1 MSAPTT
7 QIIASRMERTA
18 PSERRAVLRQC
29 ARDVAELWRMKRL
42 NHRQRNEW
50 VNALQNWGQN
60 RGGLT
65 WSQATTEIIR
75 GLREVDR

>member
-1 MSAPTT
+1 MTAPTPMS
-7 QIIASRMERTA
+7 IGRRMETA
-18 PSERRAVLRQC
+18 LPGERREALHAC

-42 NHRQRNEW
+42 SHRQRNEW

-60 RGGLT
+60 RAGLS
-65 WSQATTEIIR
+65 WAQASTEIIR

>member
-1 MSAPTT
+1 MTAPTPMS
-7 QIIASRMERTA
+7 IGRRMETA
-18 PSERRAVLRQC
+18 LPGERREALHAC

-60 RGGLT
+60 RAGLS
-65 WSQATTEIIR
+65 WAQASTEIIR